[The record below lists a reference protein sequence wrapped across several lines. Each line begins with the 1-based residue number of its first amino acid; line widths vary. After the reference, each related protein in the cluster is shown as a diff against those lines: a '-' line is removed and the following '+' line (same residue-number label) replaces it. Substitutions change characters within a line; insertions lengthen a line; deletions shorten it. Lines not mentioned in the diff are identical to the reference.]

1 MYVIWLYSYVVCN
14 MTSLGMPH
22 LFILGTD
29 RNMEEVMSRLQT
41 LSADQLRQEIIGAG
55 LKCGPL
61 TPTTRAIFERKL
73 ARALLEK
80 QGGDG
85 GVTDRGSS
93 SNTESNGPTTNRV
106 ETDHNL
112 ELKSS
117 LEEGKEKKELDEP
130 EYPLVYY
137 GVCPHWEESV
147 VADGKTSFCTRQS

>member
-1 MYVIWLYSYVVCN
+1 

-112 ELKSS
+112 GLKSPA
-117 LEEGKEKKELDEP
+117 EEGKETEEWDEP
-130 EYPLVYY
+130 AHPLVHY

-147 VADGKTSFCTRQS
+147 VTDGKTSFYPMNSAR